1 MLQDMIDGAAESVT
15 GTWGLGLVAVAAGA
29 FLVTKAGKPATKG
42 AIKGWF
48 AGRDKVRELSLSA
61 RGAFAEAGEKIQDL
75 YAEARAEARGD
86 SAVAPTTPKAAA
98 SA

>member
-1 MLQDMIDGAAESVT
+1 MLQDAIDGVVESVT

-29 FLVTKAGKPATKG
+29 FLVARAGKPTAKT

-48 AGRDKVRELSLSA
+48 ASRDKVKDLTTSA
-61 RGAFAEAGEKIQDL
+61 RGALAEAGEKIQDL
-75 YAEARAEARGD
+75 YAEARAEAKGD
-86 SAVAPTTPKAAA
+86 TSAQA

>member
-1 MLQDMIDGAAESVT
+1 MLQDALDGVIDSAT
-15 GTWGLGLVAVAAGA
+15 GGWGIGLIAVAAGA
-29 FLVTKAGKPATKG
+29 LLISRGGKPVAKS

-48 AGRDKVRELSLSA
+48 AGRDKVRELSTSA
-61 RGAFAEAGEKIQDL
+61 RSAVAEAGERIQDL

-86 SAVAPTTPKAAA
+86 GTAVHASEA